1 MNAGK
6 LVAQIAALAIIIY
19 CSYSAVISAIPLD
32 KEDMTHPMEGLD
44 TLTVSPTLSGANL
57 DISITGHVQSNLPQ
71 DIVDVKIAFYIGKGD
86 TKITL
91 AESNIGTIA
100 SKTLTDIN
108 GSGHIPICSIL
119 AYSVCALD
127 DAGHLTIP
135 IRTQMEF
142 KYFEW
147 QGSYLIDLGITVNMN
162 FETALPSTPTIT
174 KDDAD
179 HSVTMSIDI
188 GSGETLVSDIVSSL
202 GDGSYSFEFGDAEF
216 SASIS
221 GSTVE
226 LKATGTS
233 TEDAVAILTDYIATH
248 DPITFEYNST
258 NYEIDK
264 DTAEA
269 FIEILKVLYGKEV
282 TP

>member
-6 LVAQIAALAIIIY
+6 LIAQIAALAIIVY

-44 TLTVSPTLSGANL
+44 SLTVSPTLSGANL
-57 DISITGHVQSNLPQ
+57 DVSITGQVQSNLPQ

-135 IRTQMEF
+135 IRAQMEF

-269 FIEILKVLYGKEV
+269 FIEILKVMYGKEV